1 MSTGREGHR
10 VLAEPLNSL
19 KYNQPLSLLGQL
31 PGRAETLLSPSW
43 GSLHQGQ
50 EAWWTNWLQVG
61 GRTAA
66 WRGATLSSHP
76 KPQGEELPEAGR
88 LWQARKLKEAKDTDL
103 GGFTTFHCLH
113 PCQQADFF
121 PRGHRLP

>member
-10 VLAEPLNSL
+10 VPAEPLNSL

-43 GSLHQGQ
+43 GSEQGQ
-50 EAWWTNWLQVG
+50 KPWCTNWLQVG
-61 GRTAA
+61 GRIAA

-76 KPQGEELPEAGR
+76 
-88 LWQARKLKEAKDTDL
+88 QATK
-103 GGFTTFHCLH
+103 
-113 PCQQADFF
+113 
-121 PRGHRLP
+121 RGAA

>member
-50 EAWWTNWLQVG
+50 EAWCTNWLQVG

-76 KPQGEELPEAGR
+76 KPQGEELPEAGESGASPSCSDPTAAFSQSQ
-88 LWQARKLKEAKDTDL
+88 QAR
-103 GGFTTFHCLH
+103 
-113 PCQQADFF
+113 
-121 PRGHRLP
+121 GHSC

>member
-43 GSLHQGQ
+43 GSATRPGTLVHQLATRGWQ
-50 EAWWTNWLQVG
+50 DSRMERGHTEQPSPSHKERSCLKQVSQ
-61 GRTAA
+61 RPPRPAQIPTAA
-66 WRGATLSSHP
+66 FSKRA
-76 KPQGEELPEAGR
+76 
-88 LWQARKLKEAKDTDL
+88 
-103 GGFTTFHCLH
+103 
-113 PCQQADFF
+113 
-121 PRGHRLP
+121 RGHSC